1 MSEETKPLVEETS
14 SVEKRLWRLMLGSLV
29 IEIVVSLFWLDW
41 QLTGGILVGGILAT
55 FNFRLLQT
63 SIRGLWQTQSNYFA
77 FKFIL
82 RYFVIGLVVLSFYYL
97 KIVSIFGILIGISS
111 FVAALMIEAL
121 IQFYFVITKH
131 EEI

>member
-14 SVEKRLWRLMLGSLV
+14 SVEKRLWRLMLGSLAV
-29 IEIVVSLFWLDW
+29 EIAVSLIWLDW
-41 QLTGGILVGGILAT
+41 QLTGGILVGGSLAS
-55 FNFRLLQT
+55 FNFHLLQT
-63 SIRGLWQTQSNYFA
+63 SIRGLWQTQSNTFA
-77 FKFIL
+77 FKFIV
-82 RYFVIGLVVLSFYYL
+82 RYFVIGLVVFSFYYL

-121 IQFYFVITKH
+121 IQLYFVITKN